1 MKKSWYYD
9 FVMIKIGNVE
19 ETRQINE
26 KCESMLQVHSKFY
39 RRE

>member
-9 FVMIKIGNVE
+9 FIKIGNVE

-26 KCESMLQVHSKFY
+26 KCESMIQVHSKFY
-39 RRE
+39 KRE